1 MAICRILSVLSS
13 DVDLI
18 PVKMLP
24 GTNLGSLGR
33 CEARWKE
40 GDNGTHRLTILL
52 SPTLLQISVLY
63 LTKLYQAI
71 TPVRALVLN
80 LLKLHQ
86 GFHSSL
92 CHLPGV
98 RLCYTFIIVGQSSFS
113 KIHHKLDS
121 SESVEVN

>member
-1 MAICRILSVLSS
+1 MEPTVSPSYFLLLYYRLVYFA
-13 DVDLI
+13 
-18 PVKMLP
+18 LP
-24 GTNLGSLGR
+24 SYSYR
-33 CEARWKE
+33 
-40 GDNGTHRLTILL
+40 
-52 SPTLLQISVLY
+52 
-63 LTKLYQAI
+63 YQAI

-98 RLCYTFIIVGQSSFS
+98 WLCYKFIIVGQSSFS